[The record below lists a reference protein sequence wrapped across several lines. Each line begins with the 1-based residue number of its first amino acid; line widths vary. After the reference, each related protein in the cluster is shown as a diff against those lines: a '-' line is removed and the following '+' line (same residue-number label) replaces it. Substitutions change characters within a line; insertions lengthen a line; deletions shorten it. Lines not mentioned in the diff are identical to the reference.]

1 MEDHER
7 RDLAAMLQPF
17 VRALIEAELPV
28 LARHG
33 ITMWGYV
40 VLNALRDA
48 PQSTQAALA
57 EKIGADKTRI
67 IATLDDLQA
76 AGLITRE
83 PDPADRRARLLS
95 ITPAGSRARRAVQE
109 GIQRGEERV
118 LAELPPAE
126 RRAFLRAAERLSA
139 LPAARI
145 LAGPLGC
152 PGAAPGAGPG
162 SARTR
167 SDHTGQLTGKPEGGR
182 GRCTVAAA
190 PEARA
195 STWSAHGGTRP
206 ASPGWRT

>member
-1 MEDHER
+1 MEDNERR
-7 RDLAAMLQPF
+7 RDLAAMLHPL

-40 VLNALRDA
+40 VLNALREA

-76 AGLITRE
+76 AGLISRE

-95 ITPAGSRARRAVQE
+95 ITAAGRRVRRQVQDE
-109 GIQRGEERV
+109 IQRNEDRL
-118 LAELPPAE
+118 LAELPSAE
-126 RRAFLRAAERLSA
+126 RTAFLRAADQLSA

-145 LAGPLGC
+145 LG
-152 PGAAPGAGPG
+152 G
-162 SARTR
+162 SA
-167 SDHTGQLTGKPEGGR
+167 GQ
-182 GRCTVAAA
+182 
-190 PEARA
+190 
-195 STWSAHGGTRP
+195 
-206 ASPGWRT
+206 

>member
-1 MEDHER
+1 MDEHER
-7 RDLAAMLQPF
+7 RDLAAMLQPV

-40 VLNALRDA
+40 ALNALHGA

-76 AGLITRE
+76 AGLISRE

-95 ITPAGSRARRAVQE
+95 ITAAGGRVRRGVQRD
-109 GIQRGEERV
+109 IQRKEER
-118 LAELPPAE
+118 LLGELPPAD
-126 RRAFLRAAERLSA
+126 RSAFLRAAELLSA

-145 LAGPLGC
+145 LGGP
-152 PGAAPGAGPG
+152 
-162 SARTR
+162 
-167 SDHTGQLTGKPEGGR
+167 
-182 GRCTVAAA
+182 
-190 PEARA
+190 
-195 STWSAHGGTRP
+195 
-206 ASPGWRT
+206 